1 MITTFAVLYTKPE
14 WNMTSA
20 IEHISKFC
28 GKVQLGCCEND
39 KCFCFTIDENKDG
52 YSTNFLPL
60 SDSVG
65 LIVRDLELPKEEE
78 EEKKEEEKKEEE
90 KKE

>member
-14 WNMTSA
+14 WTMASA
-20 IEHISKFC
+20 IEHITKFC
-28 GKVQLGCCEND
+28 GKVQIGCIEND

-65 LIVRDLELPKEEE
+65 IIVRDLELPQE
-78 EEKKEEEKKEEE
+78 EEKKEEEKKD
-90 KKE
+90 